1 MNAIDVTIAGRGKL
15 TNDVIKH
22 MQWMGPVE
30 NAGFC
35 RQKHLGQ
42 IDSKI

>member
-30 NAGFC
+30 NAALEFSNPSL
-35 RQKHLGQ
+35 RYR
-42 IDSKI
+42 